1 VAVKN
6 AIRTRYG
13 RAYNDIKV
21 YLINGYS
28 DREWEQKHQ
37 LGVDPKSGAYP
48 VFNP

>member
-28 DREWEQKHQ
+28 GWEWEQKHQ
-37 LGVDPKSGAYP
+37 LGVDPKSSAYP